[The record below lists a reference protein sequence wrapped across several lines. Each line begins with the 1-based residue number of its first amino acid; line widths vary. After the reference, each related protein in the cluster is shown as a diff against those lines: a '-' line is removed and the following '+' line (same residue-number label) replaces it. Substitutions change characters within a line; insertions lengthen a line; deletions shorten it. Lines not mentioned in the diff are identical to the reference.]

1 VHDAHAIVEELRKYD
16 EELVNKRRWL
26 VLNKLDLIPDE
37 EERKQRVA
45 AFLDAY
51 GPVERHFEVSAISRT
66 GCQEVVFAIQDVL
79 DAEKAIAQA
88 AADAAALEAA
98 ARAAA
103 EPEATPDEEEDIDY
117 DETEDGEETDDDEKL
132 NP

>member
-1 VHDAHAIVEELRKYD
+1 MIWGRRRSITFRLTLLFASASTAIL
-16 EELVNKRRWL
+16 LL
-26 VLNKLDLIPDE
+26 LGFLI
-37 EERKQRVA
+37 
-45 AFLDAY
+45 
-51 GPVERHFEVSAISRT
+51 GGSVERHFEVSAISRT

-88 AADAAALEAA
+88 AEDAAALEAA

-103 EPEATPDEEEDIDY
+103 DPKATPEEEDIDY
-117 DETEDGEETDDDEKL
+117 DETEDGEETDNDENL